1 VKAGR
6 KRESAASV
14 SSTAA
19 ERPVGTVPSG
29 PHRLSP
35 AEWLEALKRSFKG
48 FLADDA
54 MGLSQQIAYSS
65 LLAFFPALI
74 FLIGL
79 IGLIGIYDELKDFL
93 GTVAPGAV
101 IDAIE
106 IAQENS
112 RNRATA
118 STAFVFGAFGAA
130 WAASGAMNTIIK
142 SVNKAYDRIETRPF
156 WKTRLIA
163 LMLVVL
169 TGLVTAFLFILIV
182 FGGPV
187 GEAIADKAGLGG
199 AFDLVWGILR
209 WPIAFA
215 AILLFF
221 ALVYYLA
228 PDDTQRNWKWIS
240 PGSLLG
246 SLLWLALSGLF
257 AVYTS
262 FSDSYSET
270 YGSLAGGI
278 VLLLWLNYSAFAL
291 LFGAELNA
299 ELDRQAD
306 IHASGGPRA
315 GLVEHARRTR

>member
-1 VKAGR
+1 L
-6 KRESAASV
+6 
-14 SSTAA
+14 STAA
-19 ERPVGTVPSG
+19 ETRPETGSVPPG
-29 PHRLSP
+29 PHRLS
-35 AEWLEALKRSFKG
+35 AREWLDVLKRSFKE

-65 LLAFFPALI
+65 LLAFFPAVI
-74 FLIGL
+74 FLVGL
-79 IGLIGIYDELKDFL
+79 LGLVDAYDDLKEFL
-93 GTVAPGAV
+93 APVAPDAVLETIDDIEESTRDRGASAAAFVLGAAGAV
-101 IDAIE
+101 
-106 IAQENS
+106 
-112 RNRATA
+112 
-118 STAFVFGAFGAA
+118 
-130 WAASGAMNTIIK
+130 WAASGAMGSIIK
-142 SVNKAYDRIETRPF
+142 AVNRAYERTETRPF
-156 WKTRLIA
+156 WKVRLTAIV
-163 LMLVVL
+163 LVVL
-169 TGLVTAFLFILIV
+169 TGLVTAALFLLIV
-182 FGGPV
+182 FGGPL

-199 AFDLVWGILR
+199 AFELVWTILR
-209 WPIAFA
+209 WPIAFV

-228 PDDTQRNWKWIS
+228 PNESQRSWKWIS

-257 AVYTS
+257 ALYTS
-262 FSDSYSET
+262 FSDSYTET

-315 GLVEHARRTR
+315 GLVEHARRIR